1 MKKIRKI
8 IEKKFLI
15 KQKHMLDVMM
25 ALKETFLLILYKIV
39 CPEYLVKNYQASW
52 AAEKAQQK
60 DWFQQTS
67 EIKIRCQVH
76 QHCKSSFYARGSQ
89 KHN

>member
-39 CPEYLVKNYQASW
+39 CPEYLVKNYQAS
-52 AAEKAQQK
+52 
-60 DWFQQTS
+60 
-67 EIKIRCQVH
+67 
-76 QHCKSSFYARGSQ
+76 
-89 KHN
+89 